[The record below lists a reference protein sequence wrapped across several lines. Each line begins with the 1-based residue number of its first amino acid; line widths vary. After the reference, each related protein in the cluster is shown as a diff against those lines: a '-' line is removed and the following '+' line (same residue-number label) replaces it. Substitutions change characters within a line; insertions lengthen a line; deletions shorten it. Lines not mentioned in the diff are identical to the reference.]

1 MELILHRAQDKEP
14 QRWARL
20 GYNAAE
26 IDVMMTRDKVIVVR
40 HDHIYDGLPV
50 WEQDYVPDMGM
61 RLENAYFDGVPL
73 FIEVKLPE
81 SHPDMDELASRL
93 LDELVLHFNPR
104 IVILSFS
111 ANFLHRLYFKHGEQ
125 DIPLVYVDDGRR
137 PVIPYEEMEKFLRG
151 IAFPAQHIGV
161 HSGAHNLP
169 LFPYGTAEEIKKYI
183 PPTAHIGIAGVITS

>member
-40 HDHIYDGLPV
+40 HDHIYDGLPA
-50 WEQDYVPDMGM
+50 WEQDYVPDMGP
-61 RLENAYFDGVPL
+61 RLIDYCVDGLPL

-93 LDELVLHFNPR
+93 LLAVIDAKT
-104 IVILSFS
+104 VILSFS
-111 ANFLHRLYFKHGEQ
+111 VNFLHRLYFKHGEQ

-137 PVIPYEEMEKFLRG
+137 LVIPYEEMAKFLRG

-161 HSGAHNLP
+161 QAGAHSLP

-183 PPTAHIGIAGVITS
+183 PPTAHSGIAGVITS